1 MNEAQVS
8 IKVRQRLGLPASE
21 RPRILTLIAP
31 ALTRLARQTALD
43 PERRHLVET
52 DRSSV
57 TSTITNTNQDYYS
70 DLGTVISTNG
80 VMLDYLPLG
89 TVWHTYTAKTF
100 TDNDVD
106 DGLEFVTISN
116 HGFPTGAKVRLTT
129 SGSLPSG
136 LSLNTTYY
144 AIAVSS
150 DRIAFATSYANAIL
164 DTNTR
169 VSMVADGTGTHT
181 ITNWESSKVQW
192 TSREVHELT
201 TGLPLTY
208 VYGRMVD
215 DRLYTNVSS
224 GTFSFTVPAVPTIS
238 TLHAKLDEDLIDV
251 ICELYQGAGIEGMG
265 NAEK

>member
-1 MNEAQVS
+1 MNEGQISV
-8 IKVRQRLGLPASE
+8 KVRQRLGLPASE

-31 ALTRLARQTALD
+31 ALARLARQTALD

-116 HGFPTGAKVRLTT
+116 HGFQTGAKVRLTT

-136 LSLNTTYY
+136 LQIDTTYY
-144 AIAVSS
+144 IINVTSS
-150 DRIAFATSYANAIL
+150 RVAFATSWANAQA
-164 DTNTR
+164 DTRINLT
-169 VSMVADGTGTHT
+169 ADGSGTHT
-181 ITNWESSKVQW
+181 ITNWDSRKVQW
-192 TSREVHELT
+192 ISRESADT
-201 TGLPLTY
+201 TRGLPIEY
-208 VYGRMVD
+208 VYGWMVD
-215 DRLYTNVSS
+215 DRLYTNATA
-224 GTFSFTVPAVPTIS
+224 GTFSFTVPCVPTIS

-251 ICELYQGAGIEGMG
+251 ICELYQGAEPID
-265 NAEK
+265 EK